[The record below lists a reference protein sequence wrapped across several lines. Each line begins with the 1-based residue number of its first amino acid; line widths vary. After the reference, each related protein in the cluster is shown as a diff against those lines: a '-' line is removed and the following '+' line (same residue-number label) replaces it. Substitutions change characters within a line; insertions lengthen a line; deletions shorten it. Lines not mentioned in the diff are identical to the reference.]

1 MTAHAPC
8 KDCKRPWKCIT
19 CHSTCEDY
27 LRFVDENKARREMIQ
42 KKKQSEWAGTY
53 YRSKRQFANAC
64 RNVTNKVIRY
74 SKR

>member
-1 MTAHAPC
+1 MKAHAPC
-8 KDCKRPWKCIT
+8 HDCERPWKCIG

-53 YRSKRQFANAC
+53 YRSKRQFANAS
-64 RNVTNKVIRY
+64 RNIKNKVIKY
-74 SKR
+74 KKR